1 MSMPTSNHSSV
12 PSWSNPRDMKEMGE
26 EIHDVAALKQ
36 QDQEDY
42 SDDFLSR
49 PFSTLDEP
57 VKDTIMRDLTSVW
70 TKLKVVLM
78 PLKRTV
84 SFMDCFSS

>member
-1 MSMPTSNHSSV
+1 MPTSSSSSL

-26 EIHDVAALKQ
+26 EVHDVAAL
-36 QDQEDY
+36 QEQEN

-57 VKDTIMRDLTSVW
+57 IKDTIMRDVTSVW
-70 TKLKVVLM
+70 SKLKVVVM

-84 SFMDCFSS
+84 S

>member
-1 MSMPTSNHSSV
+1 
-12 PSWSNPRDMKEMGE
+12 MGE
-26 EIHDVAALKQ
+26 EVHDVAAL
-36 QDQEDY
+36 QEQEN

-57 VKDTIMRDLTSVW
+57 IKDTIMRDVTSVW
-70 TKLKVVLM
+70 TKLKVVVM

-84 SFMDCFSS
+84 SYCMIASSWCPCREEISMGQWTD

>member
-1 MSMPTSNHSSV
+1 
-12 PSWSNPRDMKEMGE
+12 MKEMGE